1 VNVLTATV
9 RILFVGAAMASLVAL
24 TRGAQRESSPA
35 EAAAPPCDNYYSDLT
50 PPENIGVA
58 ITNSNGDIVGVSYV
72 PFKTYV
78 KDVLPN
84 EWAKA
89 DWGISAYEAGA
100 LAVKGS
106 VKGYGRKPLD
116 KERDRDYTLRS
127 AFPPVASRAI

>member
-1 VNVLTATV
+1 MNVLTATV
-9 RILFVGAAMASLVAL
+9 RILFVCAAMASLVAL

-35 EAAAPPCDNYYSDLT
+35 EAAAPPCDNY
-50 PPENIGVA
+50 
-58 ITNSNGDIVGVSYV
+58 GDIVGVSYV